1 MPLSVQ
7 AAEIAKRMI
16 AASTGAATLMA
27 FLRSTYEAAAD
38 LAATKDGVLWWSTG
52 TRDAAV
58 WHTLDLRTI

>member
-38 LAATKDGVLWWSTG
+38 LAGWDRPALECEIGVPRRP
-52 TRDAAV
+52 RDV
-58 WHTLDLRTI
+58 KV